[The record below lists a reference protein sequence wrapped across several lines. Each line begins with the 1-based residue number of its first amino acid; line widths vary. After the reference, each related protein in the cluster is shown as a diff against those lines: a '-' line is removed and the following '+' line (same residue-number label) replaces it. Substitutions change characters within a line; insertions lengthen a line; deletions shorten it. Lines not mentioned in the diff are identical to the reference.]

1 MIIELCVSENSY
13 SVNDLTLT
21 FVPHSSNGILIDTK
35 LASFDFWRLHT
46 APGTGSKMVKN
57 FSSKFLSFARLN
69 KAFMFPLSHSRVGIG
84 AEEKI
89 MLFLNIFSIPLTAFK
104 KTLLVFIEVL

>member
-1 MIIELCVSENSY
+1 MIIELCVSEKSY

-35 LASFDFWRLHT
+35 LASVDFWRLHT
-46 APGTGSKMVKN
+46 APGTGPKMVIN

-89 MLFLNIFSIPLTAFK
+89 MHSS
-104 KTLLVFIEVL
+104 